1 METNTILLWYVPEY
15 LLNNAILGHDQGS
28 CDRTANEMR
37 ELSENTSGTVTI
49 A

>member
-1 METNTILLWYVPEY
+1 METNTILLWYVPDY

-28 CDRTANEMR
+28 HDRIANQMR
-37 ELSENTSGTVTI
+37 SENTSGTVTI